1 MFILDWRG
9 KQEENKGHDAEEEP
23 PPGLWEDICT
33 EITVAQGLYSLL
45 SGTLSKG
52 LVLNSRKTTLI
63 LQEELLRVYG
73 IEVTRRH
80 IARILKAWRHQGVLI
95 EHRGRDRSPPS
106 AYHHAERVVSL
117 ARPGEILRV
126 KKWKRG
132 VTGTRGA
139 AMSKGPSG
147 ADRK

>member
-1 MFILDWRG
+1 V
-9 KQEENKGHDAEEEP
+9 HDAEE
-23 PPGLWEDICT
+23 GLPLSTVNGHFVEL
-33 EITVAQGLYSLL
+33 TVAQGLYSLL

-52 LVLNSRKTTLI
+52 LVLNSRKTTRI

-80 IARILKAWRHQGVLI
+80 IARILKAWRDQGVLM

-106 AYHHAERVVSL
+106 LYHHAERVVSL

-132 VTGTRGA
+132 VTGTKGA

-147 ADRK
+147 ADPE